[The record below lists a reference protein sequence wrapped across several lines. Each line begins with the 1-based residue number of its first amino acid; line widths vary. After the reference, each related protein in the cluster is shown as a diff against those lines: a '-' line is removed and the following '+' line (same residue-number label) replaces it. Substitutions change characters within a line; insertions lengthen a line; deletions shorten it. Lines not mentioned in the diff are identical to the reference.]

1 MLYGVSGIADDLA
14 DWWQIMLL
22 RAGSTSLHVICS
34 GMAGVAWWYWSIA
47 RRHRPAVTLF
57 TGSMLIHGAWNA
69 FATVIY
75 SRIFVLETLSNRTL
89 EIVGYAV
96 IAVVSATMIA
106 AMPIVARRLRDP
118 QPVPVGATPLPGMQ
132 PWLG

>member
-1 MLYGVSGIADDLA
+1 
-14 DWWQIMLL
+14 
-22 RAGSTSLHVICS
+22 
-34 GMAGVAWWYWSIA
+34 
-47 RRHRPAVTLF
+47 
-57 TGSMLIHGAWNA
+57 MLIHGAWNA

-96 IAVVSATMIA
+96 IALVSATMIA
-106 AMPIVARRLRDP
+106 AMPIVARRLRDQ
-118 QPVPVGATPLPGMQ
+118 QPVPVSATPLPAMQ